1 MVDKIKLEMINYFK
15 DDVKQINHALK
26 VYGFASTI
34 SGLEKLSL
42 AEKNITELAA
52 VLHDIGIEE
61 AERKHNPRAGHFQE
75 IEGPPIAREILKR
88 NGFAEE
94 VIERVCFLIGNHHSY
109 DKIDG
114 LDFRIL
120 VESDFIVNISE
131 GSMNKPAIE
140 QIAKNYFV
148 TTTGREI
155 LQNMYLL

>member
-1 MVDKIKLEMINYFK
+1 MIDKVKREMIAYFK

-34 SGLEKLSL
+34 SGLERLSIG
-42 AEKNITELAA
+42 EKNITELAA

-61 AERKHNPRAGHFQE
+61 AERKHNSRAGHFQE

-94 VIERVCFLIGNHHSY
+94 VIERVCFLIGNHHTY

-131 GSMNKPAIE
+131 GNMNKPEIQ
-140 QIAKNYFV
+140 QIVKSYFV
-148 TTTGREI
+148 TVTGREI
-155 LQNMYLL
+155 LESMYLR